1 MKRLWHEMFV
11 VKSDRTHYPCWLC
24 QGQAIFSKFREN
36 KSFIVSARNK
46 AKNKKKLLLCFF
58 LHHVLTQCEQNVLG
72 QVNAT
77 IQPEKVSSDVL
88 KQCRHQEYVYV
99 CFAATIVSNNFDIKN
114 IYIFVLRHQSE
125 AATAARQNY
134 SRIALRW
141 LVGREPVSCGVFY
154 ALQGQVSTR
163 P

>member
-1 MKRLWHEMFV
+1 M
-11 VKSDRTHYPCWLC
+11 
-24 QGQAIFSKFREN
+24 
-36 KSFIVSARNK
+36 
-46 AKNKKKLLLCFF
+46 KLLLCFF
-58 LHHVLTQCEQNVLG
+58 ASCFDSMWAECARTGECNDTARKEFF
-72 QVNAT
+72 
-77 IQPEKVSSDVL
+77 
-88 KQCRHQEYVYV
+88 R

-163 P
+163 PWNMQLAAMHGDVAQFHLGPAAGGWHEQSMWSAFGNPGDDMNPKHSVLDTAVFFPYV